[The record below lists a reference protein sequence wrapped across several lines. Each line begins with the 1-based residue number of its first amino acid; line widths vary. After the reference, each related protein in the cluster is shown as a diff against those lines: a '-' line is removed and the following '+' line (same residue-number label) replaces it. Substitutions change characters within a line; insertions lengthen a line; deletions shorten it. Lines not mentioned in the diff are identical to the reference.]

1 MKNISLFSSLFF
13 VAVSAGLTMGCS
25 SSSSSAAA
33 GPVIDS
39 LDVPDTTT
47 QMTLGGQTGPGVILT
62 ISAHDDSAGITALHV
77 VFAEGN
83 TDEPVAIPGGPT
95 MLSGQK
101 VQLVVLNAPSGAHQ
115 VAFHL
120 TDAKNQ
126 NSAAITKTLNVP

>member
-1 MKNISLFSSLFF
+1 MKNVTLISSLFF
-13 VAVSAGLTMGCS
+13 VAFISACSS

-47 QMTLGGQTGPGVILT
+47 PMTIGGQTGPGVVLT
-62 ISAHDDSAGITALHV
+62 LSAHDDSAGIATLHV

-83 TDEPVAIPGGPT
+83 MDEPVTIPGGPT

-101 VQLVVLNAPSGAHQ
+101 IQLVVLNAPSGAHQ

-120 TDAKNQ
+120 TDTKNQ